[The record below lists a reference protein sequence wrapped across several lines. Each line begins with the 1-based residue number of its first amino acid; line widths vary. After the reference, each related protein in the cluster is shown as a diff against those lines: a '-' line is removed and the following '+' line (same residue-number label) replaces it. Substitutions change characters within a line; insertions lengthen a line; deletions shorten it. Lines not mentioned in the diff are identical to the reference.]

1 MLWIVEFW
9 NHHQETKQL
18 SEELH
23 KYEVTDDDN
32 ESSDDST
39 DDDEFQQEKVDKSS
53 SASEE
58 DSPSEEE
65 AGEGPI
71 VGGRNPFA
79 ALSGDN

>member
-1 MLWIVEFW
+1 MGIVEFW

-23 KYEVTDDDN
+23 KYEVTDDGD

-39 DDDEFQQEKVDKSS
+39 DDDEFQQEKGENSS
-53 SASEE
+53 SG
-58 DSPSEEE
+58 SEEE
-65 AGEGPI
+65 AGERPI